1 MKRFAIVPLLALASA
16 AAIAALPAQESK
28 PAAAASAS
36 GSTYTVDSVHSSAV
50 FRVTHANVSPFWGMF
65 TAPSGSFTLDSA
77 DPTKSSFNIQIKADN
92 VVTGN
97 EKRDNHLRSPDFFNA
112 KQYPTIAFTSSS
124 VTKGEGDTLMVT
136 GTMDLHGVKKELTIP
151 VQITGKGPGQG
162 GRERAGI
169 EATMTIKMSD
179 FEFKGNPG
187 IADEVKF
194 IVGMAGVKG

>member
-1 MKRFAIVPLLALASA
+1 MKRLVILPLLAIASA

-28 PAAAASAS
+28 PAASAS
-36 GSTYTVDSVHSSAV
+36 GSSYKVDSVHSSVV

-65 TAPSGSFTLDSA
+65 TSPSGSFTLDSA
-77 DPTKSSFNIQIKADN
+77 DPTKSSFNISIQADN

-112 KQYPTIAFTSSS
+112 KQYPTIAFISSS
-124 VTKGEGDTLMVT
+124 VAKGEGDTLLVT

-151 VQITGKGPGQG
+151 VVITGKAAGQG

>member
-1 MKRFAIVPLLALASA
+1 MKRLVILPLLAIASA

-28 PAAAASAS
+28 PAASAS
-36 GSTYTVDSVHSSAV
+36 GSSYKVDSVHSSVV

-65 TAPSGSFTLDSA
+65 TSPSGSFTLDSA
-77 DPTKSSFNIQIKADN
+77 DPTKSSFNISIQADN

-124 VTKGEGDTLMVT
+124 VAKGEGDTLLVT

-151 VQITGKGPGQG
+151 VVITGKAAGQG